1 MPRYCSSPPRGTLQ
15 AGILFTALFTVGKKV
30 VGAERA
36 DFSSFLLT
44 ILCQVGDTESLLGG
58 AAFLTV
64 QVACLRIEI
73 IFLRFCCHERGNFD
87 N

>member
-1 MPRYCSSPPRGTLQ
+1 MPSYCSPPRGTLQ

-44 ILCQVGDTESLLGG
+44 IPCQVGDTESLLGG